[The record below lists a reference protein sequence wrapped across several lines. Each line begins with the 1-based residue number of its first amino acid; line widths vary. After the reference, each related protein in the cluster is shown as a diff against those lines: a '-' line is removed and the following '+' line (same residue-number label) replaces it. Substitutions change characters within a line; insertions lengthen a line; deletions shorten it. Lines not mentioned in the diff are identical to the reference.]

1 MGEGVIETGYVCNVL
16 CDPIDYSLPG
26 SSVHGILQARILE
39 WVAISFSMGSSWPKD
54 QTYISCIGK
63 WILYHWATGGSRYM
77 LQDDFYFQK
86 INLYFPWWSESLS
99 AMSDSLQ
106 PHGLHSLWNSPGQ
119 NTGVGSLFF
128 PQGIF
133 ATQGLNPDLLHWR
146 WILYHLSHQGSPRIL
161 EWVAYHVFRGS
172 SWPRNQIGV
181 SCIAGIFFTNWDF
194 P

>member
-1 MGEGVIETGYVCNVL
+1 MGEGDIETGYVCNVL

-26 SSVHGILQARILE
+26 SSVHGILQARTLE

-106 PHGLHSLWNSPGQ
+106 PHGLHSLWNSPDK
-119 NTGVGSLFF
+119 NTGVGCHFILHW
-128 PQGIF
+128 IF
-133 ATQGLNPDLLHWR
+133 LTQGSNPSLTHYQANSLPLNQ
-146 WILYHLSHQGSPRIL
+146 QGSPY
-161 EWVAYHVFRGS
+161 VAYCMSIIHQENFLKKDH
-172 SWPRNQIGV
+172 N
-181 SCIAGIFFTNWDF
+181 
-194 P
+194 